1 MFLCDRSWMALSCR
15 YKHRLPLAERVNLF
29 RGKLIIGIHITVAQ
43 PPLRAVTPWEEI
55 LPASEAHRVKLAA
68 ADLRDFVALILMVL
82 NIKSSRIGA
91 VLLFSEAKSTIYTG
105 SPRIHLL
112 VNGESQRMSRPHSYR
127 NQGLRELRKYN
138 RYWFRRDLGLISVV
152 IIALLFY
159 LVFWQS
165 LFQQLR

>member
-1 MFLCDRSWMALSCR
+1 M
-15 YKHRLPLAERVNLF
+15 
-29 RGKLIIGIHITVAQ
+29 
-43 PPLRAVTPWEEI
+43 
-55 LPASEAHRVKLAA
+55 KLAA

-82 NIKSSRIGA
+82 DIKSSRIGA

-138 RYWFRRDLGLISVV
+138 RDWFRRDLGLISVV
-152 IIALLFY
+152 IIALLLH